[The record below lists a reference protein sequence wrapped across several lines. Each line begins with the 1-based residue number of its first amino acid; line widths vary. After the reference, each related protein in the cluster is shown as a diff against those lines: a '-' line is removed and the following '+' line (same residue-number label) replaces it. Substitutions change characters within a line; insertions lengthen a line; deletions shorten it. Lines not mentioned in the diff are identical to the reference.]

1 MIFQELKVS
10 LFANHHSYTNSLV
23 KLSQIVHLI
32 RYDKIIAANT
42 ESYRKTLKVM
52 GKKQADTYIKTQLQP
67 AFGVAVTFSG
77 LGHGAAQA
85 SQWTGL
91 AMCDIDH
98 FESVE
103 ELEAAVERLSKDS
116 HVLLLY
122 SEMAVS
128 VLMILRGGVLLLKV
142 MSIWL
147 PLPSILTIRLTAIL
161 HACQGWPAI
170 QMCIIMLRP
179 NHLSLP
185 MI

>member
-103 ELEAAVERLSKDS
+103 ELEAAVERLSKDP
-116 HVLLLY
+116 HVLLMY
-122 SEMAVS
+122 RS
-128 VLMILRGGVLLLKV
+128 IGGLG
-142 MSIWL
+142 
-147 PLPSILTIRLTAIL
+147 L
-161 HACQGWPAI
+161 H
-170 QMCIIMLRP
+170 II
-179 NHLSLP
+179 
-185 MI
+185 